1 MKLFRKTAPT
11 RVTRPNNRYLVVR
24 LIHPALSAHGGY
36 MKAGFD
42 NYKWTHNWLSATHF
56 RSYDTAHACL
66 RGFGIH
72 NKYRYKIE
80 RL

>member
-1 MKLFRKTAPT
+1 
-11 RVTRPNNRYLVVR
+11 
-24 LIHPALSAHGGY
+24 